1 MAAAAIPHRKTP
13 FGHVPQAYPVPR
25 VCLAG
30 DAPCARSPWIRPHAA
45 GTAVGALGSAS
56 GVQGPLIA
64 EVHANHLWTVER
76 PSHSGWLHGFG
87 PEESIGAAMDR
98 TLVWG

>member
-1 MAAAAIPHRKTP
+1 
-13 FGHVPQAYPVPR
+13 
-25 VCLAG
+25 
-30 DAPCARSPWIRPHAA
+30 
-45 GTAVGALGSAS
+45 LGSAS

-98 TLVWG
+98 TLVWV